1 MSDEKCFDRAIQGVS
16 KELRCLLYDIDKRIK
31 EKCYEVRL
39 RVNNPVSLVC
49 SDGILYLG
57 LNGEASYSAEN
68 SYIITSDIMSDSFS
82 RICDYSVYTYHTD
95 ILNGFVTVDGGHRA
109 GICGTA
115 VCNPDG
121 SLKSVRNVTSINIRI
136 AREILGCSESVFSV
150 DGCSFSESIIIA
162 GPPSGGKT
170 TLIRD
175 MVRRI
180 SDSGKK
186 VCLIDERREIACVHK
201 GAPHMDV
208 GINTDVYSDYPK
220 TKAINMALRT
230 MSPDV
235 IAVDEVC
242 DLSELEAIRYAANS
256 GINFIVS
263 LHARNYDDLLRRIM
277 CVSLINTDTFDKL
290 ILLDGK
296 RNYQIF
302 DVRELRDEIYRC
314 RSSLVGVSDDGNDI
328 FEKIQSP
335 MCGF

>member
-1 MSDEKCFDRAIQGVS
+1 MSDEKHFDKAVQAVS
-16 KELRCLLYDIDKRIK
+16 KELRCMLYDIDRDIK
-31 EKCYEVRL
+31 KKCFEVRL

-49 SDGILYLG
+49 SDGIFYLG
-57 LNGEASYSAEN
+57 LNGEILHSSEN
-68 SYIITSDIMSDSFS
+68 TYIVTSDVISDTFS

-115 VCNPDG
+115 VCNTDG
-121 SLKSVRNVTSINIRI
+121 TLKSVRNVTSVNIRI
-136 AREILGCSESVFSV
+136 AREIKGCSEKLFS
-150 DGCSFSESIIIA
+150 DGSCDLGESIIVA

-175 MVRRI
+175 MVRLI

-201 GAPHMDV
+201 GAPQMDV
-208 GINTDVYSDYPK
+208 GINTDIYSDYPK

-230 MSPDV
+230 MSPGV

-242 DLSELEAIRYAANS
+242 DFSEIEAIRYAANS
-256 GINFIVS
+256 GISFIVS
-263 LHARNYDDLLRRIM
+263 LHARSYDDLLKRIM
-277 CVSLINTDTFDKL
+277 CVSLIKTDTFDKL
-290 ILLDGK
+290 ILLDEN

-302 DVRELRDEIYRC
+302 NVGELRDEIYRC
-314 RSSLVGVSDDGNDI
+314 RSSLVGFSDFRDDI
-328 FEKIQSP
+328 F
-335 MCGF
+335 